1 MVNQYIINHMRARD
15 HALIGALSASALI
28 PVLGVNSVVFWT
40 ASVLIDGDHYVD
52 YVYRNGFKDF
62 SIKGMFRFNR
72 SLSAVLSEENKK
84 GGFLTISLLHTIEAL
99 GFLYIASELTGWLW
113 LQSVFWGMLFHISTD
128 LVHKLVRGGR
138 IFGRALSIMEYVIR
152 SNSMKRR
159 GIQPQEVYRRAA
171 AQLTDSTE
179 IQDIKESE

>member
-1 MVNQYIINHMRARD
+1 MRARD
-15 HALIGALSASALI
+15 HALIGALTATALI
-28 PVLGVNSVVFWT
+28 PVLGENSVVFWT
-40 ASVLIDGDHYVD
+40 ASVLIDGDHYVE

-62 SIKGMFRFNR
+62 SAKGMFRFNK
-72 SLSAVLSEENKK
+72 SLSAVLSKENIK
-84 GGFLTISLLHTIEAL
+84 GGFLTICLLHTVEAL
-99 GFLYIASELTGWLW
+99 GFLYIASELTGWPW

-159 GIQPQEVYRRAA
+159 GIRPQEVYRKAI
-171 AQLTDSTE
+171 AQMADSTE
-179 IQDIKESE
+179 IQDIKESQKQ